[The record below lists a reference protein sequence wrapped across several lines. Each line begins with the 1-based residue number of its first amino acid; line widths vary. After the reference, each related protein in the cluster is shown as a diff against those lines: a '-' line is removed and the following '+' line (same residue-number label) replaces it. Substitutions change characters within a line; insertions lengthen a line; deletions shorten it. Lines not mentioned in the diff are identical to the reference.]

1 MEYDIS
7 KQFEK
12 SIYKLRDKTLK
23 RRLLSIID
31 KVALANSLE
40 EVPNLTPIKGHP
52 GFYRIKFGNYRIG
65 ISLENGIVWFLYF
78 GKRDKS
84 TYKNFP

>member
-12 SIYKLRDKTLK
+12 TVYKLKDKTLK
-23 RRLLSIID
+23 NRLLAIIN
-31 KVALANSLE
+31 KVAFAQSLE
-40 EVPNLTPIKGHP
+40 EIPNLTPMKGHS
-52 GFYRIKFGNYRIG
+52 GFYRIKLGDYRVG